1 MLVRLHAVAS
11 DTGKLCTNK
20 RTYTRARAP
29 LFPAGSFM
37 QTLCGTPQ
45 YIAPEVLANAGDR
58 RYDRAVDM
66 WSCGVILYVLCVTT
80 HGDDLWVGG
89 WVTICGLSRSMLV
102 LITFLRPPPPFM
114 VGWRESF
121 LLTRARGLN

>member
-1 MLVRLHAVAS
+1 
-11 DTGKLCTNK
+11 
-20 RTYTRARAP
+20 
-29 LFPAGSFM
+29 M

-80 HGDDLWVGG
+80 HGDDLWVGC
-89 WVTICGLSRSMLV
+89 WVTICGLSRSMLL
-102 LITFLRPPPPFM
+102 LITFLRPPPPSM

-121 LLTRARGLN
+121 LLTRARGLS